1 MTQTETADKRK
12 TVGIVAIAL
21 LTVVLLCAIATPA
34 VAETRVY
41 AQEKVIITDYSQRP
55 WNWYHF
61 GLVYSVSL
69 QANENAHIGGVDQA
83 TLSQYAPEHSNTR
96 NWDRQSYGSGK
107 SVLLIPKRYV
117 LHRWN
122 YGSEI
127 YLAFGSGHRC

>member
-1 MTQTETADKRK
+1 METKTKRR
-12 TVGIVAIAL
+12 TTGTIVAIVL
-21 LTVVLLCAIATPA
+21 LTMVLFCAMATPA
-34 VAETRVY
+34 AAEVRKY
-41 AQEKVIITDYSQRP
+41 AQEKVIIYDYSEPVWSPDR
-55 WNWYHF
+55 YHF

-83 TLSQYAPEHSNTR
+83 TLNQYAPEHSNVR
-96 NWDRQSYGSGK
+96 DWKRQSYGSGK

-127 YLAFGSGHRC
+127 YLAFSSSHRC